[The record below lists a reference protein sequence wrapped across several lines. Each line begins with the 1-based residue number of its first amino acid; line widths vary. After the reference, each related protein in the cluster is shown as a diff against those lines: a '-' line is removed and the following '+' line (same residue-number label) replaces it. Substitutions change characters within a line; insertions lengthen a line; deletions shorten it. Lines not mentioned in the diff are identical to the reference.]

1 MYSDIKIGNNLI
13 RRNISAS
20 SAAKELTWHRDTND
34 RQIKVIMSE
43 GWSLQM
49 DNNLPSPIRAGD
61 IININAREWHRVIP
75 GKGDLVIT
83 IKESKK
89 NSATSKLTQKKS
101 KLLIDLISELIQE
114 PNSIDLQGNEDVE
127 QFQTSNL
134 SDEEGKMLVSEDD
147 LLEALIVLRQ
157 GIKR

>member
-1 MYSDIKIGNNLI
+1 MYSDIKIGSNLI
-13 RRNISAS
+13 RRNIYAS
-20 SAAKELTWHRDTND
+20 SAAKELTWHRDEND
-34 RQIKVIMSE
+34 RQVKVIMSE

-49 DNNLPSPIRAGD
+49 DNSLPSPIRAGD

-89 NSATSKLTQKKS
+89 KSTTSKSIQKKS
-101 KLLIDLISELIQE
+101 NLLTDLISELIHE
-114 PNSIDLQGNEDVE
+114 PSSIDLQGNEDVE
-127 QFQTSNL
+127 AFQTSSL

-147 LLEALIVLRQ
+147 LLEALIILRR
-157 GIKR
+157 GSK

>member
-20 SAAKELTWHRDTND
+20 SAAKELTWHRDAND
-34 RQIKVIMSE
+34 RQVKVIMSE

-61 IININAREWHRVIP
+61 IININAKEWHRVIP

-101 KLLIDLISELIQE
+101 KLLIDLISELIHE

>member
-20 SAAKELTWHRDTND
+20 SAAKELTWHRDEND
-34 RQIKVIMSE
+34 RQVKVIMSE

-49 DNNLPSPIRAGD
+49 DNNLPSPISAGD

-101 KLLIDLISELIQE
+101 KLLIDLISELIHE

>member
-20 SAAKELTWHRDTND
+20 SAAKELTWHRDEND
-34 RQIKVIMSE
+34 RQVKVVMSE
-43 GWSLQM
+43 GWSLQR
-49 DNNLPSPIRAGD
+49 DNSLPSPIRAGD
-61 IININAREWHRVIP
+61 IINIKAREWHRVIP

-89 NSATSKLTQKKS
+89 KIATSKSIQKKS
-101 KLLIDLISELIQE
+101 KLLTDLISELIQE
-114 PNSIDLQGNEDVE
+114 PDSIDLQGNEDVE
-127 QFQTSNL
+127 AFQTSSL

-157 GIKR
+157 GARR